1 MRPVTLVTGG
11 ATSIGWAIVEM
22 ALAAGQRVVVLDVQQ
37 PVRPADVDFIHV
49 DLSDPKATE
58 AALRQALAKGPITRL
73 VNNVAIVR
81 PARLEDIKVEDVDAV
96 MGINVRCAIQCAQ
109 ALVPAMK
116 EARFGRI
123 VNISSRVAIGKELRT
138 VYSAS
143 KAALVGV
150 TKTWALEFASFGITT
165 NAVAPGPIAT
175 PGFAAANKPDDPRT
189 QAIFKAIPLGRMG
202 EPADIANAVT
212 FFLSDASGFVTG
224 QVMYV
229 CGGITVGRAA

>member
-1 MRPVTLVTGG
+1 MKPATLVTGG
-11 ATSIGWAIVEM
+11 ATSIGWSIVER

-37 PVRPADVDFIHV
+37 PVRPADVEFIKV
-49 DLSDPKATE
+49 DLSDVAATD

-81 PARLEDIKVEDVDAV
+81 PGPLEEIKFADFDASMSV
-96 MGINVRCAIQCAQ
+96 NVRCAIQCAQ
-109 ALVPAMK
+109 ALAPGMK
-116 EARFGRI
+116 QSRFGRI
-123 VNISSRVAIGKELRT
+123 VNLSSRVAIGKELRT
-138 VYSAS
+138 VYSAT

-150 TKTWALEFASFGITT
+150 TKTLALELASSGITV

-175 PGFAAANKPDDPRT
+175 PGFASANKPDDPRT
-189 QAIFKAIPLGRMG
+189 QAIFRSIPVGRMG

-212 FFLSDASGFVTG
+212 FFLGDAAGFVTG
-224 QVMYV
+224 QVIYV